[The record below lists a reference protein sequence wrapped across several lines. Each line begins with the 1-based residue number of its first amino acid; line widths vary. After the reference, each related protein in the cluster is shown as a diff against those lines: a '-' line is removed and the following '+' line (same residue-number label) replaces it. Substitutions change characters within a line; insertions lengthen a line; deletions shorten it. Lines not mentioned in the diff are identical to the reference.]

1 MRSHGFLAMAIAGAC
16 VLGSVT
22 ACSDPPV
29 NTVNY
34 VIDGAVTTYNP
45 GSLGGSTEGSLMALS
60 RVLPGFSYLGPDG
73 GVLADTD
80 IGTAVVTDS
89 DTGRLVVRYQVNPL
103 AVYSDGVPLTCDAL
117 MLAWAAHSGAVGGFD
132 VDTTAGYRDIESV
145 DCQAGART
153 ASVTFKSGRAYKDWK
168 ALFGAGTLL
177 PPQVITAKM
186 GISSVVDVITGSDP
200 SAKAELAR
208 VWNGAWKL
216 LPGEVGPDPYPA
228 LGPLRV
234 QEYTHDDG
242 LVLTANTRWWGD
254 PPATDRITVWPR
266 QTEMT
271 EEIAGGDAGSVDV
284 LDIATGAYGVD
295 PAPRVQANAE
305 SLPPVAQ
312 VVTMSSLGVERLVF
326 SRGGVFADAA
336 VRRAFAACIPRDSL
350 AREFGRGAQVANYHI
365 LGPDDLLSDSVNAQ
379 FGGEYVR
386 ADPERAGRELA
397 AARAGR
403 PELVVRIGYVGP
415 DSRRAQMVSAIA
427 ASCGRAGVTVTDNA
441 GPQIGPASLGRDVD
455 ILITASGNGFAAT
468 GAADPTRDS
477 YAFVRGEPI
486 NVGGYDNER
495 VSALIEQLAVTV
507 PPAQRLP
514 LLREIESLLWRD
526 MPVLPLFVEAR
537 TRLVGDNMNNVV
549 VGMSRT
555 GAGWNIDR
563 WLLTNS

>member
-1 MRSHGFLAMAIAGAC
+1 MRTRGLLAMAVAGVCA
-16 VLGSVT
+16 LGLVT

-29 NTVNY
+29 KTVNY

-45 GSLGGSTEGSLMALS
+45 GSLVGSTEGALMALS

-73 GVLADTD
+73 SVLADTD
-80 IGTAVVTDS
+80 VGTAVVTDS
-89 DTGRLVVRYQVNPL
+89 DNGRLVVRYQVNPL

-117 MLAWAAHSGAVGGFD
+117 VLAWAAHSGAVGGFD
-132 VDTTAGYRDIESV
+132 VATTAGYRDIEDV
-145 DCQAGART
+145 DCQPGARAAT
-153 ASVTFKSGRAYKDWK
+153 VTFKHGRAYRDWK

-177 PPQVITAKM
+177 PPQVITGQM
-186 GISSVVDVITGSDP
+186 GLSSVVDVVTGTDQA
-200 SAKAELAR
+200 AKAELAR
-208 VWNGAWKL
+208 VWNSAWDL
-216 LPGEVGPDPYPA
+216 VPGDVGPDRYPA

-234 QEYTHDDG
+234 EEYTRDGG
-242 LVLTANTRWWGD
+242 LVLTANTRWWGE

-266 QTEMT
+266 QSEMT
-271 EEIAGGDAGSVDV
+271 EEIAGGDAGAVDV

-295 PAPRVQANAE
+295 PAPRSQASAE
-305 SLPPVAQ
+305 SVPPASQ
-312 VVTMSSLGVERLVF
+312 VPMSSLGVERLVF
-326 SRGGVFADAA
+326 SRGGAFADAR
-336 VRRAFAACIPRDSL
+336 VRRAFAACVPRDSL
-350 AREFGRGAQVANYHI
+350 AREFGRGAQVTNHHI
-365 LGPDDLLSDSVNAQ
+365 LSPVDLLAESVNAQ
-379 FGGEYVR
+379 FGGEFLQ
-386 ADPERAGRELA
+386 ADPERTRGELA
-397 AARAGR
+397 DARAGR

-415 DSRRAQMVSAIA
+415 DNRRAQMVSAIA
-427 ASCGRAGVTVTDNA
+427 ASCGGAGVRVTDAA

-455 ILITASGNGFAAT
+455 VLITASGNGFAAT

-507 PPAQRLP
+507 PSADRLP
-514 LLREIESLLWRD
+514 LLREIETLLWRD

-537 TRLVGDNMNNVV
+537 TALSGDNVNNVV

-563 WLLTNS
+563 WLLTDS